1 MTDIL
6 LIKLTLTPLFIC
18 ALTLIGRR
26 WGPTASGAIA
36 GLPLTSGPVSVFLAL
51 EQGVDFASHAAIA
64 TLAGLI
70 AVAAFC
76 ATYSLVASRTN
87 WFVSTCA
94 GVAAFFVFAFL
105 LLSMR
110 LGAVVTFVVVVIFLA
125 VILRAMPKATGSERG
140 VVQQHPSWDLPLRAL
155 VATGLVFLLTAV
167 APHLGARVTGVLSP
181 FPVFGGVLAI
191 FAHRHLG
198 APDAQQVLRSVLIAS
213 VAFAAFFLIVSAML
227 PRFGVLIPYATAT
240 IVSVALNL
248 ALFNRQRAKS
258 NEARRRILPNEQC

>member
-1 MTDIL
+1 
-6 LIKLTLTPLFIC
+6 
-18 ALTLIGRR
+18 
-26 WGPTASGAIA
+26 
-36 GLPLTSGPVSVFLAL
+36 
-51 EQGVDFASHAAIA
+51 
-64 TLAGLI
+64 
-70 AVAAFC
+70 
-76 ATYSLVASRTN
+76 
-87 WFVSTCA
+87 
-94 GVAAFFVFAFL
+94 
-105 LLSMR
+105 MR

-125 VILRAMPKATGSERG
+125 VILRAMPKATASERG